1 MFSYCQ
7 HGAGLITGSV
17 LVSIFST
24 QGKKQFVAS
33 LSPEQLALFK
43 EISRSRLAI
52 YLGGLAVGGLIGWI
66 MYSGSK
72 EKTWQGICPSVGIAA
87 LTTYF
92 VYKLYPK
99 KKWMLDYLSPE
110 QTRAWLEMYKTM
122 SVNYHAGFLVG
133 MAGYAVL
140 LRGLCPNCPS

>member
-1 MFSYCQ
+1 MLSYCQ
-7 HGAGLITGSV
+7 LGAGLITGSV
-17 LVSIFST
+17 LVSLFST
-24 QGKKQFVAS
+24 QGKKQFVAT
-33 LSPEQLALFK
+33 LSAEQLALFK
-43 EISRSRLAI
+43 EIGRSRLAI
-52 YLGGLAVGGLIGWI
+52 YLGGLAIGGLIGWI
-66 MYSGSK
+66 MYAGSK
-72 EKTWQGICPSVGIAA
+72 EKTWQGVCPAVGVAA

-99 KKWMLDYLSPE
+99 EKWMLNYLNPE

-122 SVNYHAGFLVG
+122 CVNYHVGFLVG